1 MTMEL
6 GPQVVH
12 GIIQRPDTFVTDLAS
27 LVVPDHLM
35 LIAPQQLV
43 KLTGSFTGLEV
54 EWDGYVGI
62 PLLLLLI
69 ITA

>member
-1 MTMEL
+1 
-6 GPQVVH
+6 
-12 GIIQRPDTFVTDLAS
+12 
-27 LVVPDHLM
+27 
-35 LIAPQQLV
+35 V

-54 EWDGYVGI
+54 EWGGYVGI